1 MNTCNSCQKEN
12 SPDSQF
18 CIFCGTSID
27 SVSTDPTRPDEAE
40 DLPTLDP
47 EDDIGSLKDQL
58 SSLTSK
64 FVHLE
69 NRILL
74 LERSLTSKPG
84 PVSEKTIPKTQKS
97 DLPSRTSSVPQ
108 YQTAFLKK
116 FVSVN
121 WFAVI
126 GSIILA
132 IGIGFFIKAAF
143 DLWIGPTGRIIV
155 GIVAG
160 IALIGVSEYAS
171 KRFSSW
177 AQGLCGGGLAILY
190 IAIYASFAFY
200 ELISP
205 TTVFIILFFVVLLG
219 CSLAL
224 RYNSKVI
231 AFISLIGA
239 FITPP
244 LMETEL
250 KGQLY
255 LAIGYILLI
264 DIGIIAVASRKKWQW
279 YTLLGLIGSYV
290 VGGLMASELP
300 ESEAI
305 FSQLG
310 LSGIF
315 IIFIV
320 ATAIHNIYKRSKPD
334 SFDFIL
340 IIGNAGIFFG
350 LTMANLAESYEGWL
364 GLSTILLSLLYAA
377 IGCFALRSS
386 NVPKLLS
393 FCFLGIS
400 LIFLTAFIPIQL
412 TGEWITVTWSA
423 QAAIVIGIGLK
434 FKDWKIRLGGLIVMG
449 AAIIHALSVDTFSPN
464 INKDFTPVLNH
475 RFLAFLICIIATYIA
490 AYLYSLNKVVIEE
503 WENHIGLVLFAAATF
518 MTIWL
523 ITAEIIDYFNSTEIH
538 AYIKNI
544 AKRSYEEAKQLT
556 ITLFWAMYA
565 LLLILSGIRARNQVV
580 VSPKMMTAFGAL
592 LLAVPIAKLFI
603 YDVFLLD
610 TSYRVAAFIV
620 LGPLLILTG
629 LAYRKIRE
637 SFT

>member
-1 MNTCNSCQKEN
+1 MNTCKSCQKEN

-18 CIFCGTSID
+18 CIFCGTHID
-27 SVSTDPTRPDEAE
+27 SISTSQTKPDDTE
-40 DLPTLDP
+40 DLQTLDP
-47 EDDIGSLKDQL
+47 GNDTSSLKEQL
-58 SSLTSK
+58 ASLNSK

-69 NRILL
+69 SRILL
-74 LERSLTSKPG
+74 LERSLTNKLG
-84 PVSEKTIPKTQKS
+84 LVSEKPSPKLQKS
-97 DLPSRTSSVPQ
+97 NLPSKTSSLPK
-108 YQTAFLKK
+108 YQTTFLRKL
-116 FVSVN
+116 VSVN

-244 LMETEL
+244 LIETEL
-250 KGQLY
+250 KDQLY

-264 DIGIIAVASRKKWQW
+264 DIGIVAVASRKKWQW

-300 ESEAI
+300 DSEAI

-334 SFDFIL
+334 NFDFIL

-350 LTMANLAESYEGWL
+350 LTMSNLAESYEGWL

-377 IGCFALRSS
+377 IGLFALRTA
-386 NVPKLLS
+386 NVSKLLS

-400 LIFLTAFIPIQL
+400 LIFLTAFIPVQL
-412 TGEWITVTWSA
+412 TGEWITVTWAAQSA
-423 QAAIVIGIGLK
+423 VVIGIGLK
-434 FKDWKIRLGGLIVMG
+434 FKDWKIRLGGLIVLSL
-449 AAIIHALSVDTFSPN
+449 AIIRALSVDTFSQD
-464 INKDFTPVLNH
+464 IYEDFTPVLNH

-490 AYLYSLNKVVIEE
+490 AYLYSINKIIIEE
-503 WENHIGLVLFAAATF
+503 WETHVGLLLFAAATF

-523 ITAEIIDYFNSTEIH
+523 ITAEIIDYFNSAEIH
-538 AYIKNI
+538 DYIKNI
-544 AKRSYEEAKQLT
+544 AKRSYEESKQLT
-556 ITLFWAMYA
+556 ITLFWAIYA
-565 LLLILSGIRARNQVV
+565 LLLIFSGIKVRTQVV

-603 YDVFLLD
+603 HDVFLLD
-610 TSYRVAAFIV
+610 TSYRVAAFVV
-620 LGPLLILTG
+620 LGPLLIVTG

>member
-1 MNTCNSCQKEN
+1 MNTCNNCQKEN
-12 SPDSQF
+12 DSHSKF
-18 CIFCGTSID
+18 CIFCGSPVDSVSIDQPDSNDTIASEDID
-27 SVSTDPTRPDEAE
+27 SVNNLENLTH
-40 DLPTLDP
+40 
-47 EDDIGSLKDQL
+47 QL
-58 SSLTSK
+58 SSMNKK
-64 FVHLE
+64 FVQLE
-69 NRILL
+69 NRILRL
-74 LERSLTSKPG
+74 
-84 PVSEKTIPKTQKS
+84 EKTLSGKPDDVPRTAVQTAPKINQE
-97 DLPSRTSSVPQ
+97 PNTSSISQVH
-108 YQTAFLKK
+108 TTFIRK
-116 FVSVN
+116 FASVN

-143 DLWIGPTGRIIV
+143 DLWVGPTGRIIIGV
-155 GIVAG
+155 VAG
-160 IALIGVSEYAS
+160 IAMIGVSEYTS
-171 KRFSSW
+171 KKFPSW
-177 AQGLCGGGLAILY
+177 AYGICGGGLAILY

-205 TTVFIILFFVVLLG
+205 TVVFIILLFVVLLG

-231 AFISLIGA
+231 AFISLLGA

-250 KGQLY
+250 KDQLY

-264 DIGIIAVASRKKWQW
+264 DIGIVAVASRKKWPW

-305 FSQLG
+305 YTQLG

-315 IIFIV
+315 IIFLV
-320 ATAIHNIYKRSKPD
+320 ATAIHTIYNRAKPD
-334 SFDFIL
+334 NFDFIL

-350 LTMANLAESYEGWL
+350 LTISNLAESYEQWL
-364 GLSTILLSLLYAA
+364 GLSTILLSGLYAA
-377 IGCFALRSS
+377 IGLFALRNK
-386 NVPKLLS
+386 NVPALVS

-400 LIFLTAFIPIQL
+400 LIFLTVFIPIQL

-423 QAAIVIGIGLK
+423 QAAVVIGIGLK
-434 FKDWKIRLGGLIVMG
+434 FKDFKIRLGGLIVLG
-449 AAIIHALSVDTFSPN
+449 AAIIHALSVDTFTTDV
-464 INKDFTPVLNH
+464 NKDYTPVLNY
-475 RFLAFLICIIATYIA
+475 RFMAFVICILASYIS
-490 AYLYSLNKVVIEE
+490 AYLYLVNKLITEN
-503 WENHIGLVLFAAATF
+503 WEHQIGLALFAAGTF
-518 MTIWL
+518 MTLWV

-538 AYIKNI
+538 SYIKSI
-544 AKRSYEEAKQLT
+544 AQRSYEEAKQLS
-556 ITLFWAMYA
+556 ITLFWAIYA
-565 LLLILSGIRARNQVV
+565 LLLILSGIRFSKQVV
-580 VSPKMMTAFGAL
+580 VSPKMMTAIGAI

-610 TSYRVAAFIV
+610 ASYRVAAFIV

-629 LAYRKIRE
+629 LAYRRIRE
-637 SFT
+637 SFK

>member
-1 MNTCNSCQKEN
+1 
-12 SPDSQF
+12 
-18 CIFCGTSID
+18 
-27 SVSTDPTRPDEAE
+27 
-40 DLPTLDP
+40 
-47 EDDIGSLKDQL
+47 
-58 SSLTSK
+58 
-64 FVHLE
+64 
-69 NRILL
+69 
-74 LERSLTSKPG
+74 
-84 PVSEKTIPKTQKS
+84 
-97 DLPSRTSSVPQ
+97 
-108 YQTAFLKK
+108 
-116 FVSVN
+116 
-121 WFAVI
+121 
-126 GSIILA
+126 
-132 IGIGFFIKAAF
+132 
-143 DLWIGPTGRIIV
+143 
-155 GIVAG
+155 
-160 IALIGVSEYAS
+160 
-171 KRFSSW
+171 
-177 AQGLCGGGLAILY
+177 
-190 IAIYASFAFY
+190 
-200 ELISP
+200 
-205 TTVFIILFFVVLLG
+205 
-219 CSLAL
+219 
-224 RYNSKVI
+224 
-231 AFISLIGA
+231 
-239 FITPP
+239 
-244 LMETEL
+244 
-250 KGQLY
+250 
-255 LAIGYILLI
+255 
-264 DIGIIAVASRKKWQW
+264 
-279 YTLLGLIGSYV
+279 
-290 VGGLMASELP
+290 MASELP
-300 ESEAI
+300 ESEAV

-503 WENHIGLVLFAAATF
+503 WENRIGLVLFAAATF

-523 ITAEIIDYFNSTEIH
+523 ITAEIIDYFNSTETH

-544 AKRSYEEAKQLT
+544 AKRSYPAVVGTPSDDTNGLSAN
-556 ITLFWAMYA
+556 AM
-565 LLLILSGIRARNQVV
+565 
-580 VSPKMMTAFGAL
+580 
-592 LLAVPIAKLFI
+592 
-603 YDVFLLD
+603 
-610 TSYRVAAFIV
+610 
-620 LGPLLILTG
+620 
-629 LAYRKIRE
+629 
-637 SFT
+637 

>member
-12 SPDSQF
+12 SPDSKF
-18 CIFCGTSID
+18 CIFCGSPID
-27 SVSTDPTRPDEAE
+27 SVSVDPTKPGDVE
-40 DLPTLDP
+40 DLQTLNP
-47 EDDIGSLKDQL
+47 EDGKDSLKNQL

-74 LERSLTSKPG
+74 LEKALTSKPG
-84 PVSEKTIPKTQKS
+84 PIAGKTIPEAQKV
-97 DLPSRTSSVPQ
+97 DLPSKTSSLSQ
-108 YQTAFLKK
+108 SQTAFLKK

-121 WFAVI
+121 WFAVV

-143 DLWIGPTGRIIV
+143 DLWIGPTGRIII

-160 IALIGVSEYAS
+160 VAMIGISEYAS
-171 KRFSSW
+171 RKFPSW
-177 AQGLCGGGLAILY
+177 AYGLCGGGLAILY
-190 IAIYASFAFY
+190 IAIYSTFAFY
-200 ELISP
+200 ELINP
-205 TTVFIILFFVVLLG
+205 TAVFICLFFVVLLG
-219 CSLAL
+219 CSLAV
-224 RYNSKVI
+224 RYNSKVV

-250 KGQLY
+250 KDQLY

-264 DIGIIAVASRKKWQW
+264 DIGIVVVASTKRWQW

-290 VGGLMASELP
+290 VGGLIASELP
-300 ESEAI
+300 ESETI
-305 FSQLG
+305 LKQVG

-320 ATAIHNIYKRSKPD
+320 ATAIHNIYRRSKPD
-334 SFDFIL
+334 NFDFIL
-340 IIGNAGIFFG
+340 IIGNAGVFFG
-350 LTMANLAESYEGWL
+350 LTMSNLAESYEEWL

-377 IGCFALRSS
+377 IGCFALRSR
-386 NVPKLLS
+386 NVPELVS

-423 QAAIVIGIGLK
+423 QAAVVIGIGLK
-434 FKDWKIRLGGLIVMG
+434 FKEWKIRLGGLIVMG
-449 AAIIHALSVDTFSPN
+449 AAIIHALSVDTFSTN

-475 RFLAFLICIIATYIA
+475 RFLAFLICIIASYLS
-490 AYLYSLNKVVIEE
+490 AYLYLVNKVVTEE
-503 WENHIGLVLFAAATF
+503 WENHVGLALFAAATF
-518 MTIWL
+518 MTVWL
-523 ITAEIIDYFNSTEIH
+523 ITAEIIDYFNYTEIH
-538 AYIKNI
+538 SYIKNI
-544 AKRSYEEAKQLT
+544 AKRSFEEAKQLT
-556 ITLFWAMYA
+556 LTLFWAVYA
-565 LLLILSGIRARNQVV
+565 LLLIVSGIKLRKQVL
-580 VSPKMMTAFGAL
+580 VSPKTMTVIGAL
-592 LLAVPIAKLFI
+592 LLSVPIAKLFI

-620 LGPLLILTG
+620 LGPLLIVTG
-629 LAYRKIRE
+629 LAYRKIRA
-637 SFT
+637 SFS